1 MTTAAVPA
9 PVPAPAPAPAESRQ
23 LSVADPARARGAAA
37 AVRIGFGLVWA
48 IDASFKWLPGFVHG
62 QTLPDELGK
71 GATVHTPVIHQWIQ
85 LWHWAGTSQPG
96 AFAVGTA
103 IVETLIALG
112 LILGAFSRAVFIGSA
127 VFSFGIWSAAEAF
140 HLPWTK
146 DGITDL
152 GPSVAYIF
160 ASLALLFT
168 ASTAVWSLDPF
179 IRRTWPRLAFL
190 TGR

>member
-1 MTTAAVPA
+1 M
-9 PVPAPAPAPAESRQ
+9 
-23 LSVADPARARGAAA
+23 
-37 AVRIGFGLVWA
+37 WA
-48 IDASFKWLPGFVHG
+48 IDASFKWLPGFIHG
-62 QTLPDELGK
+62 QTLGDELGK

-112 LILGAFSRAVFIGSA
+112 LVLGAFSRVVLIGSA

-168 ASTAVWSLDPF
+168 ASTTVWALDPR
-179 IRRTWPRLAFL
+179 IRRTWPAPGLPHLPLIRPPAAEPALRAPCRR
-190 TGR
+190 TSPTRRGTAPRAGRGPDGRA